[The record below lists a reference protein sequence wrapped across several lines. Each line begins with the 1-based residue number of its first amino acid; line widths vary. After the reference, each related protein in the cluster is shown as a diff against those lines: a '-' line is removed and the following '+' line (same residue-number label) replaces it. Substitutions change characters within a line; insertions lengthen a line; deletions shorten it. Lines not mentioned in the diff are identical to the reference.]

1 VTLVAMAVTIG
12 VGVGVALSG
21 SDGATEWHVPD
32 ARDH

>member
-12 VGVGVALSG
+12 IGVTLSG